1 MLEDVKK
8 SLRITDNDF
17 DDEITLL
24 IEAAKE
30 DLESSGVA
38 SYYFITK
45 NEITGEEKEKV
56 DNKLLRL
63 AIILYC
69 KTFFGFDNPESEKY
83 NNAYE
88 HIKKKVS
95 ITLKGE

>member
-8 SLRITDNDF
+8 ALRLTDEDF
-17 DDEITLL
+17 DNEVLIL

-30 DLESSGVA
+30 DLISSGVA
-38 SYYFITK
+38 SNYFET
-45 NEITGEEKEKV
+45 EKV
-56 DNKLLRL
+56 ENKLLKL

-69 KTFFGFDNPESEKY
+69 KTFFGFDNPDSEKY

-88 HIKKKVS
+88 YIKKKVS

>member
-8 SLRITDNDF
+8 ALRLTDEDF
-17 DDEITLL
+17 DNEV
-24 IEAAKE
+24 AKE
-30 DLESSGVA
+30 DLISSGVA
-38 SYYFITK
+38 SNYFET
-45 NEITGEEKEKV
+45 EKV
-56 DNKLLRL
+56 ENKLLKL

-69 KTFFGFDNPESEKY
+69 KTFFGFDNPDSEKY

-88 HIKKKVS
+88 YIKKKVS

>member
-1 MLEDVKK
+1 MLEEIKK
-8 SLRITDNDF
+8 ALRLIDNDF
-17 DDEITLL
+17 DDEVTLL

-30 DLESSGVA
+30 DLKSSGVA
-38 SYYFITK
+38 SSYFITK
-45 NEITGEEKEKV
+45 DDETGEKSEEI
-56 DNKLLRL
+56 DNKLLKL

-69 KTFFGFDNPESEKY
+69 KTFFGFDNPDSEKY

>member
-1 MLEDVKK
+1 MLEEAKK

-17 DDEITLL
+17 DDEVRLL

-38 SYYFITK
+38 SSYFVTK
-45 NEITGEEKEKV
+45 DEETEEEIGKI
-56 DNKLLRL
+56 DNKLLKL

-69 KTFFGFDNPESEKY
+69 KTFFGFDNPDSEKY